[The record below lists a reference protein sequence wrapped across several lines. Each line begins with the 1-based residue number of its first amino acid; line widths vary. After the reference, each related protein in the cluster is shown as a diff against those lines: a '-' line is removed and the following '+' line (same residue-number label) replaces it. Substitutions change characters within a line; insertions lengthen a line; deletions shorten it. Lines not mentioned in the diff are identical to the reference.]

1 MQRFLIAL
9 LLCLGLVTTASEVQA
24 QFLVEI
30 SGYLPAGRERVLHSR
45 VPNNS
50 QLDTIYRVSGTLSVA
65 GRLVIQE
72 GAEVQFLPNGRIVDS
87 TGGKI
92 IANGCEGLSR
102 RIVFRGQPVNAN
114 SVEWGHFLILPGAD
128 SAFFANVHFINF
140 RKRNTVDNKL
150 IYGINA
156 TEAARSLAITNLS
169 NGTGGVMTTFSQK
182 TWIWDA
188 IVDGASAIYRGG
200 AFAFLQAPANSYFPG
215 DDGRYALERGQV
227 GRLTIRDAKL
237 FNDAAAPTG
246 AEDIVNT
253 LGGAIY
259 MSARPGAGTA
269 DYRVARL
276 GNIGAPC
283 YSAELDEIIIER
295 CVAEN
300 TKTTAGNVAKGGGIY
315 VGSYTGLVGSR
326 LRMSTNEARAARGDE
341 FAWGGAIAV
350 SATSGHP
357 AALPSPAPG
366 FDRLPGLTI
375 YKTSTFTGNIAGL
388 GGALHGDF
396 ASTGTRGPV
405 FNIDAENFITEPLPV
420 PHPVRDSGQISFIG
434 NIAFLEG
441 GAIHNAWTNYIT
453 GYLAPRDGVLG
464 QPDFRQIEGRVLF
477 ADNVAGQAGGSIYT
491 GPSAFVSSVGRG
503 DIQSRRVLHVRNSVN
518 PLDTRINRPG
528 FTAGFVRGG
537 GAEFVRLGGDST
549 FAVEYR
555 NNHVIGGNGGAVYL
569 SAGPSTELFPFNRYY
584 AEDQY
589 NAQDPRISPLPF
601 DPRELTRFL
610 DNHVYLGPDSATL
623 VNRTGLPEYGRGGAL
638 YIYASDDRTNSVLAS
653 DSTFLNRV
661 RMEQNYAFTGSA
673 IHADQWDFRIMANQ
687 TLIANNHATSGFARD
702 VDLVNE
708 SNPSD
713 PRAGATIYAEFNGPA
728 PSNES
733 NSRGNAIYDNTGR
746 YILRLPDGPLG
757 SGGVDTLRGNFWG
770 ETGPDVITRLSSG
783 ALQRTFFIDFYR
795 NGCYTNVY
803 EPNRRP
809 PSGYTPDLIGTIPD
823 TLLMEGRIYDIFDKG
838 TDIKTADY
846 NPRRMSPAE
855 AFSLGIPTDVQRIHR
870 FTRDIFS
877 TDSTYLDKIM
887 TMQTDFIGPHP
898 IGYPLFL
905 QADIDANDVNRD
917 EFARNYSV
925 LMVIN
930 TTTNEFVRVNAKERT
945 QDATGTNTHLYQGR
959 LDFVPDSSTAT
970 RNSAARAKVLWTLS
984 LLRPTTLTFDE
995 IQRASKLE
1003 DSAALDGRRY
1013 ELGLSQ
1019 FDSSGADDVCI
1030 QGITGTTTWYAGE
1043 RYRTLPVRP
1052 GDNILVIS
1060 RTHLWRYGAA
1070 GAIARGLQFTIG
1082 DVLPPQFTSDIV
1094 TLANDSINPNRRFL
1108 REDENY
1114 DARDPEHILF
1124 RVAGF
1129 DPNNFYDPRFLFDA
1143 GRFTQLSINVQIDPE
1158 AYDDFESRD
1167 AQNNP
1172 VESDPF
1178 SGVRLDNWMQADTI
1192 YNQNVTGSNGYV
1204 LLSGQPHNPDVVPGG
1219 EGVTVTLTN
1228 YPPNFN
1234 SESGLLNDIDNAL
1247 LGADKDRLSMWA
1259 FPPYFNCPTGFLS
1272 DTLCVRSTSTTYRFR
1287 IFVQDSLPVFTSSP
1301 STACAANLTDMLRYS
1316 YDVQTDD
1323 ETEDDA
1329 AAAETPAWDFR
1340 YGRTSYNLQVGP
1352 EWLRYAFRD
1361 NTTANLFTTQG
1372 RFEIRIPRD
1381 EVIPMITPT
1390 PQINQE
1396 LNLDTIIAIQA
1407 DDGHSGLSVQKWRI
1421 PVNVEPVILTDTLP
1435 NAKEDFDY
1443 SFDFRDTTRVNRIRI
1458 FDPNFADFHTFR
1470 LLYDGEI
1477 DTIFRDEQY
1486 RVPFNG
1492 TDSVFVGT
1500 TPRWLQ
1506 IDPVSGVLFGTPGA
1520 QDAPR
1525 LAGICGDSADVF
1537 VVVTDNCGLTA
1548 IQRYKLQVDSTNH
1561 APVLIRGPRTI
1572 CVTNNERFCDSVTL
1586 TDRDL
1591 LRICDDAKEV
1601 LTLTSLNPEIT
1612 VTPSTITGPMSDT
1625 TVIALCGT
1633 ITRDETYFANEPL
1646 EPIFIGVEVRDAAGN
1661 VDTVRYRIHLGDKP
1675 TFRCEITV
1683 SNLGTS
1689 THPEDQQVLCFGAG
1703 RFGTDSLDVRYCEF
1717 ELPPP
1722 GPAPVFDSRW
1732 ELPVGGS
1739 LKGTDIDIRRDTNQ
1753 YTNVAWQVRIQAGN
1767 EAGSFLYP
1775 VRICWKPSCVDT
1787 ASLGNMRGNFY
1798 LRHPQ
1803 IAPFSI
1809 NMRTGE
1815 GNIDNNAYTLMRI
1828 NSDSMCLEIRD
1839 VGLLNA
1845 FIVFEPAL
1853 SDVEA
1858 GPAPREFAL
1867 EANTPNPFMPSMHSA
1882 TVMNFEVKERSNV
1895 SIEVYDMKGQLIR
1908 TLVNE
1913 VLPEGSYPA
1922 TWDGTDMS
1930 GNVMPSGTYIA
1941 KMTAG
1946 TFTSSIKMTLAK

>member
-9 LLCLGLVTTASEVQA
+9 LLCLGLVTIASESQA
-24 QFLVEI
+24 QYLVDI
-30 SGYLPAGRERVLHSR
+30 SGYLPAGRTRVLSSR
-45 VPNNS
+45 VPGNT
-50 QLDTIYRVSGTLSVA
+50 QLDTIYRISGTYSVA

-92 IANGCEGLSR
+92 IANGFTGLNR
-102 RIVFRGQPVNAN
+102 RIVFRGQHVNPN
-114 SVEWGHFLILPGAD
+114 SVEWGHFLVLPGAD
-128 SAFFANVHFINF
+128 SVFFANVHFIDF
-140 RKRNTVDNKL
+140 RKRNTVDNAL
-150 IYGINA
+150 IYGVSPDQ
-156 TEAARSLAITNLS
+156 AAKSIAITQLS
-169 NGTGGVMTTFSQK
+169 NGVGGVMTTFSQK
-182 TWIWDA
+182 TWVWDA
-188 IVDGASAIYRGG
+188 IVDGSSALYRGG
-200 AFAFLQAPANSYFPG
+200 AFAFIQAPQNSYFNS
-215 DDGRYALERGQV
+215 DDGRLALERGQV

-237 FNDAAAPTG
+237 RNDVTTASGT
-246 AEDIVNT
+246 EDIVNT

-259 MSARPGAGTA
+259 MSARPGASSA
-269 DYRVARL
+269 NYIVARL
-276 GNIGAPC
+276 GNIGSPF
-283 YSAELDEIIIER
+283 YSADLDEIIIER
-295 CVAEN
+295 AVAEN

-315 VGSYTGLVGSR
+315 VGNFTGLVGSR
-326 LRMSTNEARAARGDE
+326 LRMSSDTARAARGDAY
-341 FAWGGAIAV
+341 AWGGAIAV

-375 YKTSTFTGNIAGL
+375 YKTSTFTGNVAGL
-388 GGALHGDF
+388 GGALQADF
-396 ASTGTRGPV
+396 SNTGTRGPV
-405 FNIDAENFITEPLPV
+405 FNIDAENFITVATPT
-420 PHPVRDSGQISFIG
+420 PHPVRDSGDIHFIG
-434 NIAFLEG
+434 NVAYLEG
-441 GAIHNAWTNYIT
+441 GAIFNPWFTYIT
-453 GYLAPRDGVLG
+453 GYLAPREGVLG

-477 ADNVAGQAGGSIYT
+477 NNNVAGQAGGSIYT
-491 GPSAFVSSVGRG
+491 GPSEFLENGGVGRG
-503 DIQSRRVLHVRNSVN
+503 DIQSRRVLHIRNSVN
-518 PLDTRINRPG
+518 PLDPRINRSA

-537 GAEFVRLGGDST
+537 GAEYITLGADST

-569 SAGPSTELFPFNRYY
+569 STRTNLPLFPFNRYF
-584 AEDQY
+584 AEDKY
-589 NAQDPRISPLPF
+589 NAQDVRTSPLPY
-601 DPRELTRFL
+601 DPRELTRFV
-610 DNHVYLGPDSATL
+610 DNHAYLGPDSTTL
-623 VNRTGLPEYGRGGAL
+623 VNRTGRPEYGRGGAL
-638 YIYASDDRTNSVLAS
+638 YIYVADRANPILAN

-673 IHADQWDFRIMANQ
+673 IHADAWDFRLMANQ
-687 TLIANNHATSGFARD
+687 TLIANNHATSGFSAN
-702 VDLVNE
+702 VDLTNLQGG
-708 SNPSD
+708 PAD
-713 PRAGATIYAEFNGPA
+713 IRTGATIFGEFNGTA
-728 PSNES
+728 PSFES
-733 NSRGNAIYDNTGR
+733 NSRGNAIYDNQAR
-746 YILRLPDGPLG
+746 FIVRLPDGPLG
-757 SGGVDTLRGNFWG
+757 SGGVDTVRGNFWG
-770 ETGPDVITRLSSG
+770 ETGPDLITQLPSG
-783 ALQRTFFIDFYR
+783 ALQRTFFLDFYR
-795 NGCYTNVY
+795 DGCFTNVY
-803 EPNRRP
+803 EPNRFP
-809 PSGYTPDLIGTIPD
+809 PSSYTPVPVGTLPD
-823 TLLMEGRIYDIFDKG
+823 TILMEGRIYDIFDKG
-838 TDIKTADY
+838 TDIKTMDY
-846 NPRRMSPAE
+846 SNRRMSPAE

-877 TDSTYLDKIM
+877 TDTTYLQRIM
-887 TMQTDFIGPHP
+887 GMQTDFVGPHP
-898 IGYPLFL
+898 IGFPLFL
-905 QADIDANDVNRD
+905 QADIDPNDVNRD

-930 TTTNEFVRVNAKERT
+930 TTTNEFVRVNAKET
-945 QDATGTNTHLYQGR
+945 VQDAVGAPTHLYQGR

-984 LLRPTTLTFDE
+984 LLRPSTLTFDE

-1013 ELGLSQ
+1013 DLGLNQ
-1019 FDSSGADDVCI
+1019 FTPNGTDDVCI
-1030 QGITGTTTWYAGE
+1030 EGITGTTTWYAGE

-1060 RTHLWRYGAA
+1060 RTQLWKYGAA

-1094 TLANDSINPNRRFL
+1094 TLANDPINPNRRFL

-1114 DARDPEHILF
+1114 DSRDANHILF
-1124 RVAGF
+1124 RIAGY
-1129 DPNNFYDPRFLFDA
+1129 DPNNFYDPRFAFDP
-1143 GRFTQLSINVQIDPE
+1143 GRFTQLNIATTIDKE
-1158 AYDDFESRD
+1158 AYDDNQPGD
-1167 AQNNP
+1167 YT
-1172 VESDPF
+1172 
-1178 SGVRLDNWMQADTI
+1178 GVRLDNWLKMDTI

-1228 YPPNFN
+1228 FPPNFE
-1234 SESGLLNDIDNAL
+1234 SQSGLINDIDLAL
-1247 LGADKDRLSMWA
+1247 LGSNKDRLSMWA

-1272 DTLCVRSTSTTYRFR
+1272 DTLCVRSTSTTYKFR
-1287 IFVQDSLPVFTSSP
+1287 IFVQDSLPRFTSLP
-1301 STACAANLTDMLRYS
+1301 STACAANLTDSLRYS

-1323 ETEDDA
+1323 ESEDSVA
-1329 AAAETPAWDFR
+1329 QAEGWDFR
-1340 YGRTSYNLQVGP
+1340 YGRTTYNLLVGP
-1352 EWLRYAFRD
+1352 EWLREGFRNS
-1361 NTTANLFTTQG
+1361 NTASLFNATG
-1372 RFEIRIPRD
+1372 RFEIRLPAD
-1381 EVIPMITPT
+1381 VVMPLITPT

-1396 LNLDTIIAIQA
+1396 LNLDTIISIQA

-1421 PVNVEPVILTDTLP
+1421 PVNVEPQILTDTLTR
-1435 NAKEDFDY
+1435 AREDVDY

-1458 FDPNFADFHTFR
+1458 FDPNFADFHNFR
-1470 LLYDGEI
+1470 LVYEGDI
-1477 DTIFRDEQY
+1477 DTVYRDEQY
-1486 RVPFNG
+1486 KSGMTVL
-1492 TDSVFVGT
+1492 TGT

-1506 IDPVSGVLFGTPGA
+1506 IDPVSGVLYGTPGA

-1525 LAGICGDSADVF
+1525 ITGLCGDSSAVM
-1537 VVVTDNCGLTA
+1537 VVVQDNCGLTA
-1548 IQRYKLQVDSTNH
+1548 WKTFRLFVDSTNH
-1561 APVLIRGPRTI
+1561 SPRLVRGPRTI
-1572 CVTNNERFCDSVTL
+1572 CVTNNERFCDSVTV

-1591 LRICDDAKEV
+1591 LRTCTDALET

-1625 TVIALCGT
+1625 TMIALCGT

-1646 EPIFIGVEVRDAAGN
+1646 DPIFIGVEVRDAAGN

-1675 TFRCEITV
+1675 TFRCAITV

-1722 GPAPVFDSRW
+1722 GPTPVFDSRW

-1753 YTNVAWQVRIQAGN
+1753 YTNVAWQIRIQAGN

-1775 VRICWKPSCVDT
+1775 VRICWNARCLDS
-1787 ASLGNMRGNFY
+1787 ANLGNVKGNFY

-1803 IAPFSI
+1803 VGPFSI

-1828 NSDSMCLEIRD
+1828 GADSMCLEIRD
-1839 VGLLNA
+1839 VGLDNA
-1845 FIVFEPAL
+1845 FIVFQPSL
-1853 SDVEA
+1853 SDVDA

-1867 EANTPNPFMPSMHSA
+1867 EANSPNPFNPSMHNV

-1895 SIEVYDMKGQLIR
+1895 SIEIYDMKGQLIN

-1913 VLPEGSYPA
+1913 VLPEGNYPA
-1922 TWDGTDMS
+1922 TWDGKDMN
-1930 GNVMPSGTYIA
+1930 GNVMASGTYIA